1 MGYLKRLIERAT
13 DTELNLE
20 NNRIGNYRI
29 TPQHGNVL
37 VYHIL
42 KINDFKR
49 TSNHFSEIKIDPDL
63 KKVNVGLVKD
73 KTNNKEIEQLHDFF
87 HNAYC
92 DFNIT
97 FENI

>member
-37 VYHIL
+37 VYHIF
-42 KINDFKR
+42 KIDDFKR
-49 TSNHFSEIKIDPDL
+49 TSNHFCEINIDPDL
-63 KKVNVGLVKD
+63 KTLNVGLVKD
-73 KTNNKEIEQLHDFF
+73 ETNRRETEQLHDFF
-87 HNAYC
+87 YNAYF